1 MKSQRNETKETCE
14 QKDERIR
21 HKTNKKKLN
30 GLKPYPSSNTF
41 KNKNKNLGVMKILKG
56 KDNKNEGNQA
66 RSASVGRAKF
76 NIKVCSAKGISF

>member
-1 MKSQRNETKETCE
+1 MKQRKHVNKRTKEFVT
-14 QKDERIR
+14 KP
-21 HKTNKKKLN
+21 KKKLN

-41 KNKNKNLGVMKILKG
+41 KNKNKNLGAMKILKG

-76 NIKVCSAKGISF
+76 KIKVCSAKGISF